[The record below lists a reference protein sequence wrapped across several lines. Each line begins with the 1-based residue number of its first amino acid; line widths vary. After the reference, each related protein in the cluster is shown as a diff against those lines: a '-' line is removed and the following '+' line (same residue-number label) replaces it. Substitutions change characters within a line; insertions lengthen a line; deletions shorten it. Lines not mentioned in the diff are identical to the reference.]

1 MSLAGGKQLHSLLN
15 NLILFSHDSLGKTIT
30 KDASKLPFMFWPDGS
45 PCTQANLY
53 MLTLLD
59 SPGRANTPLS
69 RHGTKGGSIGTYA
82 SQIGQLIRFCYIRK
96 ISFLQLSDGDFTDFV
111 SQIRTERSAENIT
124 QRRKNSKTTN
134 LTAQRCLKFLQFLG
148 NYAGTPNFVAP
159 SGIINICHRTYTRK
173 LRDGKIIT
181 STSMYHHSFSAE
193 SNEPEPR
200 SAITDHS
207 IKALR
212 DAADSDSTS
221 DFICSRRQLHISF
234 LEYLGPRRGELNLIT
249 VSEINRAWNMQNP
262 MLTITTLKQGAFK
275 TREKSITKILLT
287 QARDYIDDQRSKII
301 KKFTKSGKPDHD
313 FLFISETTGKPLAE
327 TTLTNE
333 INTLAGLAGIDEKA
347 CPHMFRHAYCENYFV
362 CAYQKYKFISPAEF
376 ELRLRTDDSL
386 LREMMMD
393 TGHKSLDGL
402 LPYVKSAY
410 KKIHNIDESIS
421 TAKLMNY
428 IQELKYQISR
438 GLNMLRDGCSI
449 EDYISATEELI
460 HNQEADVRRICKS
473 SE

>member
-1 MSLAGGKQLHSLLN
+1 MSLAGGKQLHALLN
-15 NLILFSHDSLGKTIT
+15 NLILFSHDTLGKTVT
-30 KDASKLPFMFWPDGS
+30 KDASKLPFMYWPDGS
-45 PCTQANLY
+45 PCTRANLY

-59 SPGRANTPLS
+59 SPGRANAPLS

-96 ISFLQLSDGDFTDFV
+96 ISFLQLSDDNFTDFV
-111 SQIRTERSAENIT
+111 SQIRMERSVENIA
-124 QRRKNSKTTN
+124 QRRKNSRTTN

-148 NYAGTPNFVAP
+148 NYAGTPNLVAP
-159 SGIINICHRTYTRK
+159 SGIINISHRTHTRK

-193 SNEPEPR
+193 SNEPKPR
-200 SAITDHS
+200 TAITDHS
-207 IKALR
+207 IKSLR

-221 DFICSRRQLHISF
+221 DFVCSRRQLHISF

-249 VSEINRAWNMQNP
+249 VSAVNKAWSMHNP
-262 MLTITTLKQGAFK
+262 MLTITTLKQGVFT
-275 TREKSITKILLT
+275 TREKSITRILLT
-287 QARDYIDDQRSKII
+287 QARDYIDDHRSKII

-362 CAYQKYKFISPAEF
+362 HAYQRHKFSSPADF
-376 ELRLRTDDSL
+376 ELRLQTDDSL
-386 LREMMMD
+386 LREMKMD
-393 TGHKSLDGL
+393 TGHKSLEGL

-410 KKIHNIDESIS
+410 KKIHNIDEGIS

-428 IQELKYQISR
+428 LQELRYQISR
-438 GLNMLRDGCSI
+438 GLKMLRAGCT
-449 EDYISATEELI
+449 TEEYIATTEKLLES
-460 HNQEADVRRICKS
+460 QEADVRRICKFL
-473 SE
+473 E